1 MNLISSD
8 VIKGVVDTGTVLMK
22 FLDTGIGKLTVLAS
36 VFKTISLAGQA
47 KANEQSLFS
56 YLFDGLAENLDK
68 IQNLDI
74 IQSLLNPFKKG
85 YANVFKET
93 FSGYSESLTSQM
105 LNPKQTAA
113 AIQGFVQQFKG
124 ITAEDL
130 FGQIAK
136 SGVDPNLFDEIYNSI
151 DIDADK
157 LASTVLNQ
165 EQVDKIMDSL
175 RQEFAKI
182 SPVDLLAEV
191 ANATG
196 GDTSMF
202 DAIYQALGIDPDDD
216 ESIMSRILSP
226 EQISEALEGV
236 EGLTDAQREAIM
248 GSNLFAVS
256 ETAAAGATDIFSAAI
271 LRARGA
277 LIAFKDGLAA
287 AWANHPALLIIAGVT
302 LAVGALIA
310 AYKKWGPTH
319 ENALKKLDQE
329 TEELKSVQTELKA
342 VDNELNAV
350 QDSMNEL
357 LSKDKLTFVEEQE
370 LDRLKAV
377 NDELEREKKL
387 LEAKAERER
396 QDQIEA
402 AVDAFNKDPN
412 LRNNNTQAN
421 VAAATTT
428 GAATFTPSTTS
439 SPTDGGAYTNFDYKL
454 KALEEANKRFIEAQ
468 NALADAEDAKW
479 NDTSPHYQKLVK
491 NVQKA
496 EDEIARL
503 NKDLDDMGSSWQE
516 NYGDIGFIYK
526 QDGKELTDLEKNV
539 NDRYRQFKDAMDKQ
553 ALLNNDITKADVLER
568 IFGKTG
574 TDAAQAFKKE
584 FAGAFRR
591 GATPEEIIEE
601 ALNNEDYESLFN
613 HLLNKFNITKTDVA
627 SWFSNSGSAVFDRG
641 FVETKTYSALAAS
654 AESINEVY
662 KQTQEIL
669 TKGTTVTQEYKDS
682 LIAMVGNEEKVNE
695 CFVDG
700 NSLVVKNA
708 DGLND
713 LIKISK
719 KNISAQ
725 AKLAKTQA
733 RLRYSELYDKIKE
746 LRKSESELTD
756 ATRAQIDAYYDEMS
770 ALQSSIAQYTILE
783 QKLLGAS
790 SAYERLAT
798 AQEIDAANDYGS
810 KAEELMNVLTSAFK
824 SGEVGTEA
832 FKVALEG
839 MIPEEVYADAKNLD
853 EALKNIQKYAKEGDL
868 STLFTIKYG
877 SDGAIESVEMTK
889 KNVIDTL
896 TKWTNTKLDD
906 GSGTIF
912 TKLANGNFEL
922 NPAITNLKELAEE
935 TNLTEEVVFAFLT
948 ELEKYDLSHLGGDNS
963 SLLEQ
968 LMGDDLEYRFHKTT
982 EAMADVE
989 KKLID
994 GKISLDKYME
1004 EMYGLDYLLQSE
1016 VISQDQY
1023 NKKLDD
1029 LKKKLSEGK
1038 ISLTEF
1044 TRAVYGLDGV
1054 QKQNRQSI
1062 VDNTVAWGEV
1072 NDAVDA
1078 ARQRLETAN
1087 KELAALNNQTTPDP
1101 AEIKVKTDEVR
1112 DASRELAD
1120 ALAKKA
1126 EFEEPTELY
1135 ITTTL
1140 DELDSAIAQ
1149 WQSENADLYVKVKA
1163 KLETDDDG
1171 KITIPVELA
1180 KTLSGKEYEELQ
1192 QYVDLLN
1199 QQHTVNVLADNNS
1212 TDSTAELEGA
1222 IKLGETLTDTLKNI
1236 PNELSIDCSKAQ
1248 SALDGLLTTA
1258 TLLSNMSPIT
1268 VSTNNQS
1275 YAATGNSGRVRVNG
1289 TAHIG
1294 GAAYANGNW
1303 GTKRTETA
1311 LVGELGPELIVDP
1324 DNGTWRT
1331 VGDNGAEFANIRR
1344 GSIIFNHK
1352 QTESLLKNGYVSG
1365 RGKLHGGGNA
1375 FASGNAYAYAIG
1387 GSSKDESKLRKE
1399 LKEDIQKIADQTKS
1413 AASDVND
1420 AYNYYLG
1427 LSAQNTQLAQTYS
1440 TLVDTFDYG
1449 GTVDLPD
1456 SIMTGSGNGSGSGDA
1471 KDEFD
1476 EVFDWI
1482 EVRIEELTEKI
1493 SLKEAQLENASNLTD
1508 QNKILDE
1515 MIDIHQNLYDDL
1527 IAGEKEYNRYAATL
1541 LEEIP
1546 SSYREMAQN
1555 GAIAIE
1561 EFVGEVDEKTL
1572 EAIQK
1577 YRDWTQKAADA
1588 AQQAE
1593 ETLTTIRDL
1602 TIQQFENAR
1611 ESGDVRVAVEDSK
1624 IEKLQNAVDLD
1635 EAKGLITSDAYYY
1648 AMMENANKKIEYL
1661 TEARNNMQKELDD
1674 AVASGKVTEGSNEW
1688 YELINEMYGVDSEI
1702 ADARIELEEF
1712 QNSINDLRVDRF
1724 DEMIER
1730 LNDVQEDAQD
1740 LIDIMSDDDMFIK
1753 PDGKTYEGGTVNFWG
1768 AEDVAWTEE
1777 GLATMGLFAQQM
1789 EVARAVSSEADEAL
1803 RELNKAFEEGKI
1815 SEIEY
1820 REESNKIK
1828 DIKMDAINLDKD
1840 ARKGIEDL
1848 NAARIEHV
1856 KKGIEKEIEA
1866 YNELIDAKIK
1876 SLDADKDAHDWEKS
1890 VAEKQKDIDTL
1901 ERKLAALQYD
1911 NSISAAAKRKQLAA
1925 DLAEARSELEEMYY
1939 DRSIDLQKESL
1950 EKEKESFQE
1959 AKNEEIEQWDTY
1971 LENIEQIVTDSLVII
1986 KENADAIGET
1996 LVDKTE
2002 EYGLAVSDAVLSPWK
2017 DGASAIS
2024 DYQTALNTAASSTTD
2039 KLNAIRDS
2047 WQEVIDKMDEAS
2059 NANIANINQENAK
2072 YEAASKDAGNSNNS
2086 SNAKNSQYDSYTVK
2100 SGDTLWDIATAK
2112 LGSGARWQEIYN
2124 LNKDIISN
2132 PDLIQPGWILKL
2144 PKYAKGTTG
2153 VNNSQL
2159 AIIDELGDEL
2169 LMHAD
2174 GSGRLAF
2181 LSKGSAVIPHDI
2193 SENLMTLGQLNP
2205 QDILERNRPVIS
2217 APHVTNNE
2225 TVINIEYGDVLHID
2239 NYSGDKPENLS
2250 KLIDKAFDK
2259 HMKELNQQIR
2269 RYTR

>member
-1 MNLISSD
+1 MNSEGSAQKELDTYLDSIQGRIDLFNNALQTMWMNLISSD

-157 LASTVLNQ
+157 LASTVLNK

-216 ESIMSRILSP
+216 DSIISRILSP

-342 VDNELNAV
+342 VDNELKAV

-526 QDGKELTDLEKNV
+526 QDDKELTDAEKNV

-627 SWFSNSGSAVFDRG
+627 SWFSNNGSAVFDRG

-733 RLRYSELYDKIKE
+733 RLRYYDLYKQMKNLRAGQTDLTGSTLTQIKALYE
-746 LRKSESELTD
+746 
-756 ATRAQIDAYYDEMS
+756 EMG
-770 ALQSSIAQYTILE
+770 ALQKSIAKYSLLE
-783 QKLLGAS
+783 QTLLGATN
-790 SAYERLAT
+790 AYNKFAE
-798 AQEIDAANDYGS
+798 AQEIDGENNYDAQASDMMSAALN
-810 KAEELMNVLTSAFK
+810 AFNTGK
-824 SGEVGTEA
+824 LGTEA
-832 FKVALEG
+832 AQEAIKGLV
-839 MIPEEVYADAKNLD
+839 PESVYSDLDTLD
-853 EALKNIQKYAKEGDL
+853 EKMAAIYKYV
-868 STLFTIKYG
+868 T
-877 SDGAIESVEMTK
+877 SDGISEFFNVEFDDDGGISSVEMALE
-889 KNVIDTL
+889 NVQAFFDKGKEKGIFEGTWKDFD
-896 TKWTNTKLDD
+896 LDPSIKSLKD
-906 GSGTIF
+906 
-912 TKLANGNFEL
+912 LASQMGV
-922 NPAITNLKELAEE
+922 
-935 TNLTEEVVFAFLT
+935 TEEIAFAFLQ
-948 ELEKYDLSHLGGDNS
+948 EMEKYDVSWADGDFSTLMDQLLGN
-963 SLLEQ
+963 
-968 LMGDDLEYRFHKTT
+968 DLEYQISRNI
-982 EAMADVE
+982 EQNAE
-989 KKLID
+989 LEYKLATGTATD
-994 GKISLDKYME
+994 ED
-1004 EMYGLDYLLQSE
+1004 
-1016 VISQDQY
+1016 
-1023 NKKLDD
+1023 
-1029 LKKKLSEGK
+1029 KKKYQEL
-1038 ISLTEF
+1038 
-1044 TRAVYGLDGV
+1044 
-1054 QKQNRQSI
+1054 QNKQ
-1062 VDNTVAWGEV
+1062 A
-1072 NDAVDA
+1072 
-1078 ARQRLETAN
+1078 
-1087 KELAALNNQTTPDP
+1087 
-1101 AEIKVKTDEVR
+1101 
-1112 DASRELAD
+1112 
-1120 ALAKKA
+1120 
-1126 EFEEPTELY
+1126 
-1135 ITTTL
+1135 
-1140 DELDSAIAQ
+1140 
-1149 WQSENADLYVKVKA
+1149 
-1163 KLETDDDG
+1163 
-1171 KITIPVELA
+1171 ELA
-1180 KTLSGKEYEELQ
+1180 KTSREGASEWIKAEQQYNEAKQGVQDALSELEEAEKSGDSESIDAANKKLKDQLDVANDAGAALSKLEEEYGSLTQTVLSFASTDVDEAIDKVRKSVQDKHGLNLDDYVKFDANNNKYVIDYSANPDKTITEDLTY
-1192 QYVDLLN
+1192 YVDLLN
-1199 QQHTVNVLADNNS
+1199 EQYTIN
-1212 TDSTAELEGA
+1212 T
-1222 IKLGETLTDTLKNI
+1222 KLGEDTITAEEALVTIATILSEAHELIVNTQDAIQAVNDFIAAVPGAIQTVIDAVLPGWLSSLLGLGGGGDGDAPTTDGV
-1236 PNELSIDCSKAQ
+1236 AG
-1248 SALDGLLTTA
+1248 A
-1258 TLLSNMSPIT
+1258 
-1268 VSTNNQS
+1268 
-1275 YAATGNSGRVRVNG
+1275 NG
-1289 TAHIG
+1289 TAHAFG
-1294 GAAYANGNW
+1294 TAHKVGSWGAS
-1303 GTKRTETA
+1303 KTETA
-1311 LVGELGPELIVDP
+1311 LVGELGPEMLVR
-1324 DNGTWRT
+1324 NGRWTT
-1331 VGDNGAEFANIRR
+1331 IGDNGAEFTQIKK
-1344 GSIIFNHK
+1344 GDIIFNHK
-1352 QTESLLKNGYVSG
+1352 QTRDLLSKGYVTG
-1365 RGKLHGGGNA
+1365 RGKIKGGNSA
-1375 FASGNAYAYAIG
+1375 FASGTAYAG
-1387 GSSKDESKLRKE
+1387 VHTWTDKVGSVADDYRNVSSSLSNAAESI
-1399 LKEDIQKIADQTKS
+1399 ED
-1413 AASDVND
+1413 AA
-1420 AYNYYLG
+1420 
-1427 LSAQNTQLAQTYS
+1427 
-1440 TLVDTFDYG
+1440 
-1449 GTVDLPD
+1449 
-1456 SIMTGSGNGSGSGDA
+1456 
-1471 KDEFD
+1471 DEFE

-1482 EVRIEELTEKI
+1482 EVRLEEINEKL
-1493 SLKEAQLENASNLTD
+1493 SLKEARLENASSLSEQNRIIDDMISINESLYSNLLAGAEEYEEYSKALLT
-1508 QNKILDE
+1508 KIP
-1515 MIDIHQNLYDDL
+1515 
-1527 IAGEKEYNRYAATL
+1527 A
-1541 LEEIP
+1541 
-1546 SSYREMAQN
+1546 SYREAAKN

-1577 YRDWTQKAADA
+1577 YREWTQKAADA

-1593 ETLTTIRDL
+1593 ETLTAIRDL
-1602 TIQQFENAR
+1602 AIQQFDNAR
-1611 ESGDVRVAVEDSK
+1611 ESGDVRVAIEDSK
-1624 IEKLQNAVDLD
+1624 NEKLQNAIDLD
-1635 EAKGLITSDAYYY
+1635 EARGLITSDAYYY
-1648 AMMENANKKIEYL
+1648 AMMESTDKKIQLL
-1661 TEARNNMQKELDD
+1661 TETRNNMQKELDE
-1674 AVASGKVTEGSNEW
+1674 AVENGDIIKGSNEW

-1712 QNSINDLRVDRF
+1712 QNSVNDLDWDNF
-1724 DEMIER
+1724 DQLIAR
-1730 LNDVQEDAQD
+1730 LDYTQEDTQN
-1740 LIDIMSDDDMFIK
+1740 LIDLMSDDDMFVK
-1753 PDGKTYEGGTVNFWG
+1753 PEGRTYENGDVKFWS
-1768 AEDVAWTEE
+1768 EDDVEWTKE
-1777 GLATMGLFAQQM
+1777 GLTSLGLYAQQM
-1789 EVARAVSSEADEAL
+1789 EIAEFKANQYAKAIS
-1803 RELNKAFEEGKI
+1803 ELNKDYELGAY
-1815 SEIEY
+1815 SENEY
-1820 REESNKIK
+1820 LEKLNDLKNKQYESIQ
-1828 DIKMDAINLDKD
+1828 DYKD
-1840 ARKGIEDL
+1840 AKKAIKDL

-1876 SLDADKDAHDWEKS
+1876 SLDADKNAHDWEKS
-1890 VAEKQKDIDTL
+1890 VEEKQKDIDSI

-1911 NSISAAAKRKQLAA
+1911 NSISATAKRKQLSA
-1925 DLAEARSELEEMYY
+1925 DLAEARAELEEMYY
-1939 DRSIDLQKESL
+1939 DRSIELQKESL
-1950 EKEKESFQE
+1950 EQEKETFQE
-1959 AKNEEIEQWDTY
+1959 AKEKEIEQWDTY
-1971 LENIEQIVTDSLVII
+1971 LENIEQIVADSLVVI
-1986 KENADAIGET
+1986 KSNADAIGST
-1996 LVDKTE
+1996 LTEKTE
-2002 EYGLAVSDAVLSPWK
+2002 EYGLTVSDAVLSPWK

-2024 DYQTALNTAASSTTD
+2024 DYQTAFNTATSSTTE
-2039 KLNAIRDS
+2039 KLNAIRDA
-2047 WQEVIDKMDEAS
+2047 WQEIIDKMDKAS
-2059 NANIANINQENAK
+2059 NTNIANINQENAN
-2072 YEAASKDAGNSNNS
+2072 YEAANKKPESSNQVSDAGNS
-2086 SNAKNSQYDSYTVK
+2086 QYASYTIK
-2100 SGDTLWDIATAK
+2100 SGDTLWDIATEK
-2112 LGSGARWQEIYN
+2112 LGSGARWQEIYD
-2124 LNKDIISN
+2124 LNKDVISD
-2132 PDLIQPGWILKL
+2132 PDLIQPGWVLKL

-2153 VNNSQL
+2153 VKNSQL

-2225 TVINIEYGDVLHID
+2225 TVIHIEYGDVLHID